1 MLQCYPEV
9 YFVPLEIETV
19 VVDNNDKD
27 NSDKKKTEEVIE
39 ACLPQWSA
47 VIEIV
52 LIEKVVGKENDI
64 NRENEGIKSTSI
76 EL

>member
-9 YFVPLEIETV
+9 DVVPLEIKTV

-27 NSDKKKTEEVIE
+27 NFDSRTMEEVIE
-39 ACLPQWSA
+39 TRLPQCFT
-47 VIEIV
+47 VIETV

-64 NRENEGIKSTSI
+64 NRKNEGIKSTSI
-76 EL
+76 

>member
-9 YFVPLEIETV
+9 DVVPLEIETV

-27 NSDKKKTEEVIE
+27 NADSKTTEEVIE
-39 ACLPQWSA
+39 ARLPQCFM
-47 VIEIV
+47 VIETV

-64 NRENEGIKSTSI
+64 NR
-76 EL
+76 